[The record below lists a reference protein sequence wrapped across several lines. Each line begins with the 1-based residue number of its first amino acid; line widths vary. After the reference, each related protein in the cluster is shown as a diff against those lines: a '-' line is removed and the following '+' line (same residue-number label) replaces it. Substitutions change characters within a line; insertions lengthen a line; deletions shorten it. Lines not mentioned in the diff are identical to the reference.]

1 MSYEIVKNIRIVP
14 NPENKQEYIAI
25 VKAACN
31 NVTPRYYQTYSYCKG
46 CGMSKAEVTK
56 EVLYDFWAGNFAGGQ
71 SNYNK
76 FIKSIGR
83 FDDIPSTEPFKEYL
97 RISKVYAEVINRL
110 WALRNRDKHNP
121 RVKEYSDLSERL
133 DKKMKTVMKDTL
145 YKLFTDKSMQGYKQK
160 NIKPFV
166 VIDKVSGDFVY
177 KVAKRTYY
185 HGYRKH
191 VFTSARIYN
200 TVIQYPDIFLV
211 EEYVP
216 IGE

>member
-133 DKKMKTVMKDTL
+133 DKKMKTVMKD
-145 YKLFTDKSMQGYKQK
+145 
-160 NIKPFV
+160 
-166 VIDKVSGDFVY
+166 KVSGDFVY